1 MRYVPITAA
10 MLLVLVSGCARQES
24 EEEAV
29 VAPPVTATAPVAA
42 EEDYSHLP
50 PPVVAPVKLE
60 VTLSPK
66 AQAELSKLS
75 EGIVVEAVYAGDPVP
90 AASTQTNEFGLL
102 DLGKATKELK
112 GAGTVTLAEDVID
125 RSKLDLIIGQP
136 QIMLNVRSAKKA
148 TPNNI
153 LACQFYW
160 ESVATASKQ
169 TVQIP
174 CSLLSEA
181 PAE

>member
-1 MRYVPITAA
+1 
-10 MLLVLVSGCARQES
+10 MLLILVSGCARQES
-24 EEEAV
+24 EEDV
-29 VAPPVTATAPVAA
+29 VPPPATTTATAPV

-112 GAGTVTLAEDVID
+112 GPGTVTLAEDVID
-125 RSKLDLIIGQP
+125 RSKLDLIVGQP
-136 QIMLNVRSAKKA
+136 QIMLNVRSARKA

-153 LACQFYW
+153 LACKFYW

-174 CSLLSEA
+174 CTLLSEA